1 MDSAEKHKLVLP
13 FKLCLRQWMPPQSFL
28 LSQGS
33 QAPRGTCPPG
43 GRASPPSAWPP
54 PAPSRV
60 PPGRLPGMCLHAGL
74 PASLLLGHLL
84 ACREP
89 RGRAE
94 DTGGTFLRSRQGQP
108 TSLVIAGDSGKDGDK
123 NGGNIDGQPPHPL
136 SSPHPVHG
144 STQLVR
150 SSLTK
155 ASCSYI
161 YIYTK
166 VFFLLIYK
174 LYVW

>member
-123 NGGNIDGQPPHPL
+123 NGGNIDGQPPPLPLLPPPRAWLHPARSFL
-136 SSPHPVHG
+136 SD
-144 STQLVR
+144 Q
-150 SSLTK
+150 SLLLI
-155 ASCSYI
+155 YI
-161 YIYTK
+161 YIYQG
-166 VFFLLIYK
+166 LLSFNI
-174 LYVW
+174 

>member
-1 MDSAEKHKLVLP
+1 MWTVQRNTSLSCHLSFACDSG
-13 FKLCLRQWMPPQSFL
+13 CL
-28 LSQGS
+28 LSHS
-33 QAPRGTCPPG
+33 CSPRAARRRVAPARPAAVPP
-43 GRASPPSAWPP
+43 PPAWPP

-60 PPGRLPGMCLHAGL
+60 PSGRLPGMCLHAGL
-74 PASLLLGHLL
+74 PASLLLGHLP

-123 NGGNIDGQPPHPL
+123 NGGNIDGQPPPPL

-161 YIYTK
+161 YIYQG
-166 VFFLLIYK
+166 LLSFNI
-174 LYVW
+174 